1 MAIAKKI
8 KRTPAK
14 RGRPPKAKTRARAVA
29 KPKKVLTRLE
39 AAEIALREAQKEYDR
54 IDRVLGKALRARD
67 KAAERVEKHR
77 GLKKARA
84 ELMRLVGEAA

>member
-39 AAEIALREAQKEYDR
+39 AAEIALNEAQKELDR
-54 IDRVLGKALRARD
+54 LDSLYKKASKAYD